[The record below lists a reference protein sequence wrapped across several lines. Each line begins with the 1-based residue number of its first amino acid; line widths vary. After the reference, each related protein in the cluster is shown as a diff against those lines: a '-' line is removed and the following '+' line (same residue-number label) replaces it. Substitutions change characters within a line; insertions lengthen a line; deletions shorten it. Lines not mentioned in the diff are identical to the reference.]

1 MQQIL
6 GQLFALFTALCWA
19 QNSVVYS
26 FAGKRVSSHT
36 VTHIRLWVALPVMI
50 IVHAVF
56 TGSVIPRGLQPS
68 SYIFL
73 GASGFMGFCLADLFI
88 FRAFVDLGPRETL
101 VVLTLSPIFAAI
113 ISWAALGE
121 VLFPMQILGICATVG
136 GVSWVVLAES
146 RGAGKRGRDN
156 RLGVLFA
163 LAGALSQAVG
173 MVLAKQGLDGGAHPV
188 SANLLRMSAGFTGL
202 VIYAALR
209 RNLFKDFTKMK
220 DGRAFLLISA
230 GALVGPVLGIILT
243 MYALTLAPVGIVT
256 TIMQT
261 SPIFLLPVDRFVFK
275 KRIPWGALGGT
286 VLAIGGAMLLFLF

>member
-1 MQQIL
+1 MQNIL

-26 FAGKRVSSHT
+26 FAGKRVSSRT

-50 IVHAVF
+50 IVHTVF
-56 TGSVIPRGLQPS
+56 TGTLIPRGLEPS
-68 SYIFL
+68 SYIYL
-73 GASGFMGFCLADLFI
+73 GASGLMGFCLADLFI

-101 VVLTLSPIFAAI
+101 VVLTLSPIFAAL
-113 ISWAALGE
+113 ISWGALGE
-121 VLFPMQILGICATVG
+121 LLGPVQILGICGTIG
-136 GVSWVVLAES
+136 GVSWVVLSES
-146 RGAGKRGRDN
+146 RGAEKKGRDS
-156 RLGVLFA
+156 RLGVVFA

-173 MVLAKQGLDGGAHPV
+173 MVLAKQGLAEGTHPV
-188 SANLLRMSAGFTGL
+188 SANLLRMTAGFAGL
-202 VIYAALR
+202 VIFAAMK
-209 RNLFKDFTKMK
+209 RNLVKDFKKMR

>member
-1 MQQIL
+1 MQNVL

-26 FAGKRVSSHT
+26 FAGKRVSSRT
-36 VTHIRLWVALPVMI
+36 VTHIRLWVALPVMF
-50 IVHAVF
+50 IVHTVF
-56 TGSVIPRGLQPS
+56 TGTLIPRGLEPS
-68 SYIFL
+68 SYIYL
-73 GASGFMGFCLADLFI
+73 GTSGLMGFCLADLFI

-101 VVLTLSPIFAAI
+101 VVLTLSPIFAAL

-121 VLFPMQILGICATVG
+121 LLGPIQILGICATVG
-136 GVSWVVLAES
+136 GVSWVVRSES
-146 RGAGKRGRDN
+146 RGAEKRGRDS
-156 RLGVLFA
+156 RLGVVFA

-173 MVLAKQGLDGGAHPV
+173 MVLAKQGLAEGTHPV
-188 SANLLRMSAGFTGL
+188 SANLLRMIAGFAGL
-202 VIYAALR
+202 LIFAALR
-209 RNLFKDFTKMK
+209 RNLVKDFRKMK

-275 KRIPWGALGGT
+275 KPIPWGALGGT